1 LIELIDLF
9 KKKFVK
15 MKYCTN
21 HPDRLAYS
29 VCGNCKESYCKECL
43 NEGDQF
49 LYCNKRECVKR
60 YGPVYVDS
68 QTVPQ
73 SISDLLGVKGWLF
86 LFALQLTVLTP
97 IWSLIS
103 IARNF
108 NDLSPVMDAFPS
120 VLGGVVIDMIMILS
134 VIGFGIY
141 CGILIFN
148 LKTQAI
154 ILAKR
159 YLIVFFIFSILE
171 FPIFIAF
178 SGLPAE
184 VNKIIL
190 GESVGGIF
198 RALIYVIIWYLYL
211 TKSKRVK
218 NTFTPYQTFDNEP
231 KKSPQNEFSRDSQ
244 TDQQTFQEN
253 KSTSVS
259 SNFSN
264 ESNENLSKN
273 YDLEQYEEINDNEL
287 SEVERDR
294 IFAKALGLKGK
305 LTKFE
310 IKRIYKDLIEKY
322 HPDKVS
328 HLGEEFQVYALK
340 KTKDINKAY
349 NYFKKKYNII

>member
-1 LIELIDLF
+1 
-9 KKKFVK
+9 
-15 MKYCTN
+15 M
-21 HPDRLAYS
+21 
-29 VCGNCKESYCKECL
+29 
-43 NEGDQF
+43 
-49 LYCNKRECVKR
+49 
-60 YGPVYVDS
+60 
-68 QTVPQ
+68 
-73 SISDLLGVKGWLF
+73 
-86 LFALQLTVLTP
+86 
-97 IWSLIS
+97 
-103 IARNF
+103 
-108 NDLSPVMDAFPS
+108 
-120 VLGGVVIDMIMILS
+120 
-134 VIGFGIY
+134 
-141 CGILIFN
+141 
-148 LKTQAI
+148 
-154 ILAKR
+154 
-159 YLIVFFIFSILE
+159 
-171 FPIFIAF
+171 
-178 SGLPAE
+178 
-184 VNKIIL
+184 
-190 GESVGGIF
+190 
-198 RALIYVIIWYLYL
+198 YL